1 MSSNNSSVP
10 EHYDLY
16 ENQNM
21 VIGVIGDV
29 VGHGNWIFIFNGL
42 QQTIETNRGMIGFSF
57 LIWVFVSYMAY
68 RYILNLQGK
77 HIFIQHMTQ
86 VFVVSTD
93 GIISD
98 FTKIGSKWRM
108 TADEEEDEL
117 DEVVIEKA
125 NPSNL
130 RQNVERQQ

>member
-16 ENQNM
+16 ENQNT

-29 VGHGNWIFIFNGL
+29 VGHGNWIFIFSGL
-42 QQTIETNRGMIGFSF
+42 QQTIETNRGMIGFLL
-57 LIWVFVSYMAY
+57 LILVLVSYMAY